1 MLKKVVISYPEIF
14 DELKKYFTDKD
25 VELVVFDKDK
35 PQYDAD
41 LLVFFDDYECVL
53 KGEKFINV
61 HPSILPAYK
70 GKDAIFSAFKDGV
83 KVSGI
88 TIHSKD
94 NIIAQYPVLIGLD
107 THIDDFISE
116 IHLVSSKL
124 LPVVIDSILNDRV
137 FDFSDLFSNPCH
149 KSGGCSGC
157 GGCH

>member
-1 MLKKVVISYPEIF
+1 MSKKVAISYPEVF
-14 DELKKYFTDKD
+14 EELKKYFIDND
-25 VELVVFDKDK
+25 IELVAFDKDN

-41 LLVFFDDYECVL
+41 LLVFFDDYNCVL
-53 KGEKFINV
+53 KGENVINV
-61 HPSILPAYK
+61 HPSLLPAYE
-70 GKDAIFSAFKDGV
+70 GKDAILKAFKDGV

-94 NIIAQYPVLIGLD
+94 KIIAQYPVLIGLN

-116 IHLVSSKL
+116 IHSVSSKL
-124 LPVVIDSILNDRV
+124 LPVVIDSVLNDKV
-137 FDFSDLFSNPCH
+137 FDFCDLFSNSCR